1 MLYISTILKRFLDSF
16 FSALGIIMLIPAF
29 LVIALAV
36 KMDSKGPVFFKQG
49 RLGKHGRVFQ
59 IVKFRSMVVKAEFMG
74 TGLFNYA
81 DDPRVTRVGR
91 FLRNTSLDELPQLLN
106 ILKGEMSFVG
116 PRPPV
121 TYELGDYEDFDA
133 DLKRCFTMK
142 PGVTGLAQINGR
154 NELSRDEK
162 TVFDLNYI
170 ASFQKWGILLDLK
183 IILLTIVKVITMQGS
198 HEVPENKES
207 DEAKMKRPEPQ
218 KQERK

>member
-1 MLYISTILKRFLDSF
+1 MLFISTILKRFFDLT
-16 FSALGIIMLIPAF
+16 FSLLGIIVLIPLF

-49 RLGKHGRVFQ
+49 RLGKLGRIFP
-59 IVKFRSMVVKAEFMG
+59 IVKYRSMVVKAEFMG

-183 IILLTIVKVITMQGS
+183 IILITIVKVITMQGS
-198 HEVPENKES
+198 HEKPENKES